1 MTATATAA
9 ARAESRST
17 SSAARQCCHRQLT
30 SAPSERDT
38 CGVFCKGADLLTPL
52 AKGFCF
58 GEGPR
63 WFEGLLWFS
72 DMLGEAVHT
81 VNLRGDVTTLPLAG
95 HAPSG
100 LGFRPDG
107 SLLIASAED
116 RQVLRY
122 DGEAVACVADLS
134 GIVPANLGDMVI
146 DDLGRAY
153 IGSQAFEG
161 GVIVRVD
168 PDETSTVVADDLD
181 FPNGMVI
188 TPDRQTL
195 IVAESVGRRLT
206 AFTVGSDGSLAD
218 RRIFADGL
226 DGPPDGITLDA
237 EGGIWASMTLANQ
250 FERIVEGGSV
260 TDRIDIGERTAI
272 ACTLGG
278 PERRTLFLLSSTDAY
293 PQRLI
298 GTRLSRLDT
307 LTVDVPGAGLP

>member
-1 MTATATAA
+1 
-9 ARAESRST
+9 
-17 SSAARQCCHRQLT
+17 
-30 SAPSERDT
+30 
-38 CGVFCKGADLLTPL
+38 VFCKGATLTPL

-81 VNLRGDVTTLPLAG
+81 VNLHGDMTTLPLPG

-107 SLLIASAED
+107 SLLIASTED
-116 RQVLRY
+116 RKVLRY
-122 DGEAVACVADLS
+122 DGEVVTTAADLS
-134 GIVPANLGDMVI
+134 NVAPANLGDMVI
-146 DDLGRAY
+146 DDLGRVY
-153 IGSQAFEG
+153 VGSQAFEG

-168 PDETSTVVADDLD
+168 ADDTATVVARDLD

-188 TPDRQTL
+188 TPDRTTL
-195 IVAESVGRRLT
+195 IVAESIGRRLT
-206 AFTVGSDGSLAD
+206 AYTIGADGSLSD

-237 EGGIWASMTLANQ
+237 QGGVWASTTLANQ
-250 FERIVEGGSV
+250 FQRIVEGGAV
-260 TDRIDIGERTAI
+260 TDRIDMGDRTAI

-293 PQRLI
+293 PQRLV
-298 GTRLSRLDT
+298 GTKLSRLDAV
-307 LTVDVPGAGLP
+307 TVDVPGAGLP

>member
-1 MTATATAA
+1 MIP
-9 ARAESRST
+9 E
-17 SSAARQCCHRQLT
+17 
-30 SAPSERDT
+30 
-38 CGVFCKGADLLTPL
+38 PL

-81 VNLRGDVTTLPLAG
+81 ADMRGSLTTLPLPG

-107 SLLIASAED
+107 SLLIASTED

-122 DGEAVACVADLS
+122 DGESVVTIADLAHLT
-134 GIVPANLGDMVI
+134 PANLGDMVV
-146 DDLGRAY
+146 DDAGRAY
-153 IGSQAFEG
+153 IGCQAFSG
-161 GVIVRVD
+161 GAIIRLD
-168 PDETSTVVADDLD
+168 PDDTATVVAEDLD

-188 TPDRQTL
+188 TPDRKTL
-195 IVAESVGRRLT
+195 IVAESTGRRLT
-206 AFTVGSDGSLAD
+206 AFTIGDPGDPGGLSD

-226 DGPPDGITLDA
+226 DGPPDGIALDA
-237 EGGIWASMTLANQ
+237 EGGVWASMTLAHQ
-250 FERIVEGGSV
+250 FERITEGGVV
-260 TDRIDIGERTAI
+260 TDRIDIGERVAI

-293 PQRLI
+293 PQRLL

-307 LTVDVPGAGLP
+307 VTVDTPGAGLP

>member
-1 MTATATAA
+1 
-9 ARAESRST
+9 
-17 SSAARQCCHRQLT
+17 
-30 SAPSERDT
+30 
-38 CGVFCKGADLLTPL
+38 VICKGATLTPL
-52 AKGFCF
+52 ADGFSF

-81 VNLRGDVTTLPLAG
+81 VNLQGAMTTLPLAG

-107 SLLIASAED
+107 SLLIASTEN

-122 DGEAVACVADLS
+122 DGEAIATVADLS

-146 DDLGRAY
+146 DDFGRAY
-153 IGSQAFEG
+153 VGSQAFEG

-168 PDETSTVVADDLD
+168 PDGTFTVVAENLD

-188 TPDRQTL
+188 TSDRTTL
-195 IVAESVGRRLT
+195 IVAESMGRRLT
-206 AFTVGSDGSLAD
+206 SFTVRADGSLSD
-218 RRIFADGL
+218 RRIFAEAL
-226 DGPPDGITLDA
+226 DGPPDGIALDA
-237 EGGIWASMTLANQ
+237 ECGVWTSMTLANQ
-250 FERIVEGGSV
+250 FERIVEGGTV
-260 TDRIDIGERTAI
+260 TERIDMGDRTAI

-298 GTRLSRLDT
+298 GTKLSRLDAVS
-307 LTVDVPGAGLP
+307 VDVPGAGLP